1 MCVREDMVP
10 LRWATFMSFY
20 CSLLFSVRLVRYST
34 VIEID
39 LPRTSSLHLCSDVAD
54 REAKRKL
61 ENGGVDS
68 KKSKKKGSS
77 KKTAKS
83 SGAVTSDTTKGDNTG
98 KRTERGSLPVG
109 TCFWRRFP

>member
-39 LPRTSSLHLCSDVAD
+39 LPRKSFTTTFAGVSD

-61 ENGGVDS
+61 ENGGVES

-83 SGAVTSDTTKGDNTG
+83 SGAATGETTKSDNIG
-98 KRTERGSLPVG
+98 NRTEVGLFLVG